1 MKSKSCQYW
10 ITAVVGLAA
19 LALAGVSQAQT
30 VTNPCPNNVISWN
43 FDDNSTIQPA
53 DLAGLAP
60 ATHWVDTWLK
70 SVTTAV
76 PDNSGNP
83 TTLNIGWH
91 SYGGYSIQGHPG
103 YDANGTANRELLN
116 GFLNNG
122 YSTWETAGYNTNN
135 ILYFTNIPYAT
146 YDVIVYVSD
155 DTSGRHYTVDDGNS
169 QIFYGATVAS
179 SEVSGANALFL
190 PATSTNSASFP
201 QADFVVFRGETNSNL
216 TITQTP
222 KSGADQWVGIAGW
235 QIIQASNTYVLY
247 GPSPVNQTISIGQP
261 ASFTVL
267 AGGLKPAYQW
277 RHAGT
282 NLLNATNAT
291 YAVASTVSGQD
302 GNYDVVITNSFSSVT
317 SVVATLTFYAPK
329 TDTWAGTDSAW
340 NFSSFD
346 WTVNGGASTTNYADT
361 DNVCFDPLGA
371 GQPTVFLGGTITPGS
386 IIVSN
391 ASYTFTSGSFAG
403 PGSLHLMNNATFI
416 LDTADTRTG
425 PTLIDNGS
433 TFQLDNYDTAGTI
446 GSGPLTNNGA
456 LLFNAMG
463 DEAYGYPVY
472 GTGSIT
478 NLSPSGQITLANTLN
493 ANYLVQAGGGT
504 LLLQGNNNLTGGLV
518 VSSGTVAARA
528 SGCLGLAPVTVSGG
542 ELQLI
547 FNLDFTGSTVNLAG
561 GLLHGGMSGSDSYE
575 GQVVLATDSTIE
587 VDSLDSLTLANAAG
601 VNGGNFNLTVSGG
614 GTLILNGNTN
624 SWNSLNISFGTV
636 AFNSAANLMVTSSIS
651 GGGNLSQTGSGSI
664 LLAGDLS
671 GLTGLTTVAAGTV
684 EGVFTDGGS
693 MSVLPNA
700 TLAPGTPSDIG
711 TMTINGGL
719 TLGGNLLVKLNKSLV
734 QSNDI
739 VAVPGGV
746 SNTNNGVVTVNN
758 LGPALAVGD
767 HFTLFSSAVSG
778 GDTLSVTG
786 GGVIWSNNLV
796 NDGSII
802 VLSTTVP
809 HPVITSVGSTS
820 SGIVFSGTNGIA
832 NGTYHVLSTTNLALP
847 LSSWTQESAGT
858 FDDRGNFSATNT
870 VSAGVPQKFY
880 RLTIP

>member
-1 MKSKSCQYW
+1 MKSKSCKYW

-19 LALAGVSQAQT
+19 LALVGASQAQT
-30 VTNPCPNNVISWN
+30 VTNSCPNNVISWN
-43 FDDNSTIQPA
+43 QDYNGTIHPT

-60 ATHWVDTWLK
+60 ATNWDNTWP
-70 SVTTAV
+70 SGVTTAL

-91 SYGGYSIQGHPG
+91 SYNGYSIQGHPG
-103 YDANGTANRELLN
+103 YDANGTADRELLN

-122 YSTWETAGYNTNN
+122 FSTWETAGYNTNN
-135 ILYFTNIPYAT
+135 TLYFTNIPYAK

-155 DTSGRHYTVDDGNS
+155 DTSGRHYTVDDGNG
-169 QIFYGATVAS
+169 QIFYGATMAS
-179 SEVSGANALFL
+179 SEVSGANALFQ

-201 QADFVVFRGETNSNL
+201 QADFMVFRGETSPNL

-235 QIIQASNTYVLY
+235 QIIQESNTCVFY
-247 GPSPVNQTISIGQP
+247 GPSPASHTISIGQP

-267 AGGLKPAYQW
+267 AGGLNPAYQW

-282 NLLNATNAT
+282 NIVNSTNAT
-291 YAVASTVSGQD
+291 YAITSTVGGQD

-329 TDTWAGTDSAW
+329 TDTWAGTGSAW
-340 NFSSFD
+340 DFSSLD
-346 WTVNGGASTTNYADT
+346 WTVNGGISTTNYADT
-361 DNVCFDPLGA
+361 DNIRFDPLGA
-371 GQPTVFLGGTITPGS
+371 AQPTVSLGGTITPGF

-391 ASYTFTSGSFAG
+391 ASYTFNSGSFAG

-433 TFQLDNYDTAGTI
+433 TLQLDNYDTAGTL
-446 GSGPLTNNGA
+446 GSGALTNNGA
-456 LLFNAMG
+456 LLFNAAG

-472 GTGSIT
+472 GTGNIT
-478 NLSPSGQITLANTLN
+478 NLSSAGQITLANTLN
-493 ANYLVQAGGGT
+493 ANFLVQAGAGS

-518 VSSGTVAARA
+518 VSSGTVEARA
-528 SGCLGLAPVTVSGG
+528 SGCFGLAPVTVSGG

-547 FNLDFTGSTVNLAG
+547 FNIDFAGSTLNLAG

-575 GQVVLATDSTIE
+575 GQVVLATDSTIQ
-587 VDSLDSLTLANAAG
+587 VDSLDSLTLANPAG

-614 GTLILNGNTN
+614 GMLILNGNSN

-636 AFNSAANLMVTSSIS
+636 AFNSAANLIITSSIS

-664 LLAGDLS
+664 LFAGDLS
-671 GLTGLTTVAAGTV
+671 GLTGLTTVSAGTM
-684 EGVFTDGGS
+684 EGAFTDGGS

-700 TLAPGTPSDIG
+700 TLAPGTPSNIG
-711 TMTINGGL
+711 TMTINGVL
-719 TLGGNLLVKLNKSLV
+719 TLGGNLLIKLNKSLV

-767 HFTLFSSAVSG
+767 KFTLFSSAVTG
-778 GDTLSVTG
+778 GDMLAVSG
-786 GGVIWSNNLV
+786 GGVTWSNNLV

-809 HPVITSVGSTS
+809 HPVIMSVGSTS

-832 NGTYHVLSTTNLALP
+832 NGTYQVLSTTNLALP

-858 FDDRGNFSATNT
+858 FDASGNFSATNT

-880 RLTIP
+880 RLAIP